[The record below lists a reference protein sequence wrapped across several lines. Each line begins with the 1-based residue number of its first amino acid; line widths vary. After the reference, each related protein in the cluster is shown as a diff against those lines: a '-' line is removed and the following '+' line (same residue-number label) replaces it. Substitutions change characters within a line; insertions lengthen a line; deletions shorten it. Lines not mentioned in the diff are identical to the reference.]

1 MENNPS
7 TKKLHDRSINQSV
20 DQSTKFFTILHFYSL
35 INQSINEPLIS
46 EIVHFIKLV
55 YFVDISLDVV
65 EKITRCDIEV
75 HWFEQFA
82 CVEINSMLLK
92 GRGCERNSVQNL
104 EMKLWSLNENAKWTH
119 SNWSAS
125 SLRILILW
133 WLMRY
138 ESNVDMK

>member
-75 HWFEQFA
+75 H
-82 CVEINSMLLK
+82 
-92 GRGCERNSVQNL
+92 
-104 EMKLWSLNENAKWTH
+104 
-119 SNWSAS
+119 
-125 SLRILILW
+125 
-133 WLMRY
+133 
-138 ESNVDMK
+138 